1 MMMFTEEF
9 SRKPKAWLRYYLS
22 NDTMIFQDEESPDLI
37 YQVTMA
43 GSWAFT
49 YGIWELTENLKQ
61 FQPTDKSEAELLEL
75 MRLDKQ
81 VEPLSLAVVSF
92 DPEYT
97 DSVIFV
103 CKDQPAAVFSCP
115 LERLGDLTLKN
126 TKNLKLMYDD
136 VRGIDNPQQLLF
148 TDDEI
153 IAY

>member
-1 MMMFTEEF
+1 M
-9 SRKPKAWLRYYLS
+9 
-22 NDTMIFQDEESPDLI
+22 
-37 YQVTMA
+37 
-43 GSWAFT
+43 
-49 YGIWELTENLKQ
+49 TENLKQ